1 MINHIV
7 IYNTNETHLPEL
19 ADFCK
24 QAGILYFDSINS
36 AEKIGKAIANRVANI
51 KLLESNKSAKLEIKF
66 DFKPIPK
73 RFLSLTVVFRKF
85 RFKVDIP
92 KWGDK
97 VGRMRTMVLRH
108 SKFRQLLHLIE
119 LAFENSLSD
128 STKSMI
134 YSFSPSSKSSK
145 FDIFVCLYDSGLPST
160 KISRISADYFIDLS
174 NANPIEE
181 LKKIVLMGNSL
192 TITNQAMKMKVV
204 NYEDEFKQMP
214 NNSYLECVRNAIQPK
229 IKEIGKESGTLSF
242 DAFDLELQT
251 LIASTLYSPSELF
264 DGLVSKKTLN
274 LSLIDQVIRDQLKVI
289 FYRYSRLRK
298 IIPVDTLLKPKGI
311 FAVKTRYWFD
321 SGKIYAVPISEN
333 GLVDKFRAVEIEF
346 KQVDKQTALAYEE
359 CFHYIHLSRQYN
371 LAFGLYEKDS
381 RFPYAISTLEYIGN
395 REYKRAFLKQA
406 GIDPARCM
414 DEIRLYSLPWSP
426 VLTSSLLCNLVKK
439 YLKEHSPNITT
450 TITSVN
456 RNLFNGKYIDEAGY
470 TPLALKPAMFSFKNI
485 TIEDKVIYYYQGT
498 SKDFPKNSV
507 MPLLPTVEYYR
518 NIHENHKTSIPNG
531 KVFRITM
538 DQYLY

>member
-66 DFKPIPK
+66 DFKPTSK
-73 RFLSLTVVFRKF
+73 RLLLLTAIFRNF
-85 RFKVDIP
+85 RFSVDIP
-92 KWGDK
+92 KQGNT
-97 VGRMRTMVLRH
+97 VGRMKTIVLRH
-108 SKFRQLLHLIE
+108 SKFRQLLHLLE
-119 LAFENSLSD
+119 LSFGNSLRD

-134 YSFSPSSKSSK
+134 YSLSPSGKTSKA
-145 FDIFVCLYDSGLPST
+145 DIFVCLYDSRLSST

-174 NANPIEE
+174 NTNPIDE
-181 LKKIVLMGNSL
+181 LKKIVLGNNL
-192 TITNQAMKMKVV
+192 PMTTNRVMRIKLV
-204 NYEDEFKQMP
+204 NYESEFKKNP
-214 NNSYLECVRNAIQPK
+214 NNLHLECIRNAIKPK
-229 IKEIGKESGTLSF
+229 IKEMENESRVPF
-242 DAFDLELQT
+242 DTFDLELQT
-251 LIASTLYSPSELF
+251 LIASTLYSSLELF
-264 DGLVSKKTLN
+264 RRPILKQNLN
-274 LSLIDQVIRDQLKVI
+274 LPLINQIIQDQLKVI
-289 FYRYSRLRK
+289 LWRYSRFREVLP
-298 IIPVDTLLKPKGI
+298 IAGLLKPEGI
-311 FAVKTRYWFD
+311 FAEKTRYWFN
-321 SGKIYAVPISEN
+321 SGKIYAVPILEQ
-333 GLVDKFRAVEIEF
+333 GLVDKNQAVEIEF
-346 KQVDKQTALAYEE
+346 KQVDKETAFAYEE

-371 LAFGLYEKDS
+371 LAFGLYGKGN
-381 RFPYAISTLEYIGN
+381 RFPYAISTLEYVGN
-395 REYKRAFLKQA
+395 REYKKAFLKQA
-406 GIDPARCM
+406 KIDPTRCM

-439 YLKEHSPNITT
+439 YLREYLPNITT
-450 TITSVN
+450 TITAVN